1 MIKPL
6 QNVVSNTRLKPFE
19 KLPIIKGQNEVLGEV
34 FTETRRQIKNPHN
47 ITIFLKN
54 KLNEVLGTEYLSLN
68 EDSLNMF
75 GLSIQVIPM
84 LRQKNLGLG
93 EILRLAS
100 IILIL
105 ENEIKKFEI
114 YSKAEAI
121 YFHSKYKFE
130 PMIKQFTERDNALKE
145 VIKNCQNEFESYR
158 IQAENLLKKC
168 SLDESPEYQ
177 RELCIETNKLLKEYI
192 QEVLK
197 TKDKF
202 KSHPFER
209 GFQMV
214 LNINEILNNK
224 EYFNSLLKK
233 HKIDYQI

>member
-1 MIKPL
+1 
-6 QNVVSNTRLKPFE
+6 
-19 KLPIIKGQNEVLGEV
+19 
-34 FTETRRQIKNPHN
+34 
-47 ITIFLKN
+47 
-54 KLNEVLGTEYLSLN
+54 
-68 EDSLNMF
+68 
-75 GLSIQVIPM
+75 
-84 LRQKNLGLG
+84 
-93 EILRLAS
+93 
-100 IILIL
+100 
-105 ENEIKKFEI
+105 
-114 YSKAEAI
+114 
-121 YFHSKYKFE
+121 
-130 PMIKQFTERDNALKE
+130 MIKQFTERDNALKE